1 MHEKKIFFFKFNRSL
16 EGLFIQQKEKRIVEI
31 QMSWMFSYNS
41 EASITI
47 VIFISSDVIGAPVAL
62 WEGAFTSGQEPCY
75 RFLSTAYNF
84 NSTKTNEL
92 YSAHSSKEH
101 ALIPGAS
108 TA

>member
-1 MHEKKIFFFKFNRSL
+1 M

-41 EASITI
+41 EANITI